1 MAAQI
6 RGHIQRGWNWLI
18 LDDDYVT
25 EDEEFVKVPMHTYQ
39 ITYVNIAGVTVTEL
53 ISATQAL
60 LEGELVELWDGDDL
74 ILAVSETAVQQIR
87 NVSLLDM
94 KEA

>member
-1 MAAQI
+1 M
-6 RGHIQRGWNWLI
+6 
-18 LDDDYVT
+18 
-25 EDEEFVKVPMHTYQ
+25 PMHTYQ

-60 LEGELVELWDGDDL
+60 LEGELVELWDDDDL

-94 KEA
+94 KDNR